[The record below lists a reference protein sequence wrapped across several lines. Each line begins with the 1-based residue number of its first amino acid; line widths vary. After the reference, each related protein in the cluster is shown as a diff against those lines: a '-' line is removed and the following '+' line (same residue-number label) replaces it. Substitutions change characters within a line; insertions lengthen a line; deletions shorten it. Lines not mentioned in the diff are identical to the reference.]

1 MDYASAAARHRPNLQ
16 GQRPAVAV
24 NPLRHLSHLQG
35 LSLLVDLKAIRP
47 NNTKVER
54 ADFVIKDLGVQ
65 AEEVLSIF
73 VDHVTQL
80 LILTL
85 KSEVAF
91 NTALERLHVGVP
103 WAAAD
108 GAVVYGSSSSDAVS
122 AVRVSNIPPGLPI
135 PFVLAHMQK
144 FGTILNHNIGRDRL
158 FPRATDGILYLTM
171 VLHEADSLPHFIQ
184 VVDDSGRLSNSLPV
198 HMDSPRRRRYR
209 CGRPS
214 HLGYRCQAA
223 TRAPDAPASI
233 WSTLVAP
240 PAPVTAGAASQGV
253 VTMQP
258 PPAVD
263 GGGLQLELT
272 QQEAVVLTDPPP
284 ATNQSEDS
292 MDLTVS
298 PIKISAS
305 SGTATAASLS
315 GQKRPL
321 NTTQQSSSSSERS
334 RSTSPKGIHSDTG
347 FTVQDRSRGR
357 AKKKRGGR
365 RPRTGG
371 PSPRRLLPLLHRR
384 GLP

>member
-85 KSEVAF
+85 ESEAAF

-103 WAAAD
+103 WGAAD

-135 PFVLAHMQK
+135 PFVLGHMQK

-158 FPRATDGILYLTM
+158 FPRATDGILHLTM

-198 HMDSPRRRRYR
+198 HMDSPRCR
-209 CGRPS
+209 CGR
-214 HLGYRCQAA
+214 
-223 TRAPDAPASI
+223 
-233 WSTLVAP
+233 
-240 PAPVTAGAASQGV
+240 
-253 VTMQP
+253 
-258 PPAVD
+258 
-263 GGGLQLELT
+263 
-272 QQEAVVLTDPPP
+272 
-284 ATNQSEDS
+284 
-292 MDLTVS
+292 
-298 PIKISAS
+298 
-305 SGTATAASLS
+305 
-315 GQKRPL
+315 
-321 NTTQQSSSSSERS
+321 
-334 RSTSPKGIHSDTG
+334 
-347 FTVQDRSRGR
+347 SRGCGCV
-357 AKKKRGGR
+357 AVAA
-365 RPRTGG
+365 
-371 PSPRRLLPLLHRR
+371 PLT
-384 GLP
+384 